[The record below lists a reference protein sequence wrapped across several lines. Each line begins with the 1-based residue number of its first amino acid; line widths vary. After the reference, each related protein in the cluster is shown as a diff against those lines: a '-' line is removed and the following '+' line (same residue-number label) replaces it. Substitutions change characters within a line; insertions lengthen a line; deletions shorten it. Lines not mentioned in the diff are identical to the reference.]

1 MLALVIACFRQA
13 WALFPSLTIKLLN
26 QTTIEQNTLTRI
38 TDFYFGANRYLA
50 IAYEDFLNKLLI

>member
-38 TDFYFGANRYLA
+38 TDLQFGAIRYLA
-50 IAYEDFLNKLLI
+50 IAFDKC

>member
-1 MLALVIACFRQA
+1 MLALVIAFFRRG

-38 TDFYFGANRYLA
+38 TDLYFGANRYLA
-50 IAYEDFLNKLLI
+50 IAYDKC

>member
-38 TDFYFGANRYLA
+38 TDLYFGAIRYLA
-50 IAYEDFLNKLLI
+50 IAFDKC